1 MAPTNTLPPMS
12 DEQRADALAKAAAA
26 RRQRAEIKALLKTGS
41 LTLAEVFDRAET
53 DDIVAGTK
61 VYPLLASMPR
71 MGKIK
76 AKRLMEDLNIAEN
89 RKIRGLGTRQRENL
103 LKTFA

>member
-1 MAPTNTLPPMS
+1 MASTNNLPPMS
-12 DEQRADALAKAAAA
+12 EEQRARALEKAGAA

-41 LTLAEVFDRAET
+41 LTLAEVFEQAET
-53 DDIVAGTK
+53 DDVVAGTK

-71 MGKIK
+71 TGKVK
-76 AKRLMEDLNIAEN
+76 AKRLMEDVGIAEN
-89 RKIRGLGTRQRENL
+89 RKIRGLGSRQREDL